1 MIDEANQRQDRPKSK
16 PVRLMALKKGKDH
29 DILGICFNELFDFSS
44 TNHIDLDDRSK

>member
-1 MIDEANQRQDRPKSK
+1 MSQQGLRPAQKPGRSK
-16 PVRLMALKKGKDH
+16 PCPLKKGKDH